1 MSLPQRSSRCAFE
14 SLLTLLSGTWTL
26 QILWILRNCGPIRFG
41 ELKRKITGISAK
53 VLTDRLRMLEQTG
66 LVDREY
72 KPTIP
77 PQVSYRLTKRAM
89 ELNEIFDRL
98 EVIAQ
103 KWYSEEDQGKMSV
116 DEVKLSEG
124 EISDI

>member
-26 QILWILRNCGPIRFG
+26 QILWVLRNSSPIRFG
-41 ELKRKITGISAK
+41 ELKRKISGISAK
-53 VLTDRLRMLEQTG
+53 VLTDRLRMLEEAE

-77 PQVSYRLTKRAM
+77 PQVSYRLTTRAM

-98 EVIAQ
+98 EIVAQ
-103 KWYSEEDQGKMSV
+103 KWYSEEDIKV
-116 DEVKLSEG
+116 ISE
-124 EISDI
+124 

>member
-26 QILWILRNCGPIRFG
+26 QILWVLRNCGPIRFG
-41 ELKRKITGISAK
+41 ELKREIPGISAK

-66 LVDREY
+66 LADREY

-77 PQVSYRLTKRAM
+77 PQVSYRLTTRAM

-98 EVIAQ
+98 ELIAQ
-103 KWYSEEDQGKMSV
+103 KWYSEEDREEISV
-116 DEVKLSEG
+116 DSAK
-124 EISDI
+124 I

>member
-26 QILWILRNCGPIRFG
+26 QILWVLRSCESIRFG
-41 ELKRKITGISAK
+41 ELKREISGISAK
-53 VLTDRLRMLEQTG
+53 VLTDRLRMLEEAG
-66 LVDREY
+66 LVNREY

-77 PQVSYRLTKRAM
+77 PQVSYRITARAM

-103 KWYSEEDQGKMSV
+103 KWYFEEDITV
-116 DEVKLSEG
+116 
-124 EISDI
+124 ISD